1 MSGLPAGLSFG
12 TETRRVTGSPTT
24 VQTETV
30 TYTVTDNDGDT
41 DSDTF
46 VWEITDPPDRTPVF
60 GTFADRTNAVNIEI
74 DDVTLPAATNGDP
87 PLTYSIADLPAG
99 LSYDAGTRVVSG
111 TPTEDAINNVT
122 LTARDIDG
130 DEADLVFS
138 WTITV
143 SQAPEYGD
151 ILVVGASSV
160 IYNRRDGIWSEGASI
175 PSNNAGGV
183 SVNPATGEIAIVNGA
198 IYYFGEPGDWSPFTL
213 LRDANNSILTAVN
226 GVAHRSDG
234 SIVIV
239 DLRSERWYER
249 TQDETNFNAGT
260 PIPSNES
267 SPQGIGVDADDNIII
282 VGTSSDRLYTFSGG
296 SWDSGVPFPS
306 GENDLRGVSVAPNG
320 DIYAV
325 GDDTNSYYVLSSGSW
340 SAGVPLPAAL
350 TEPQG
355 IAFSAFAV
363 NSDANAEARTDEPS
377 LSIAADSFYVYA
389 DTQARVDVG
398 TPRVSVSI
406 TRSDAAGEATI
417 RAGQP
422 TLVFSVTA
430 EVVNRDATSP
440 DSRRASSG
448 RPHPPGSPLPPTH
461 PRRRRQ
467 DLQQ

>member
-1 MSGLPAGLSFG
+1 M
-12 TETRRVTGSPTT
+12 
-24 VQTETV
+24 
-30 TYTVTDNDGDT
+30 
-41 DSDTF
+41 
-46 VWEITDPPDRTPVF
+46 
-60 GTFADRTNAVNIEI
+60 
-74 DDVTLPAATNGDP
+74 
-87 PLTYSIADLPAG
+87 
-99 LSYDAGTRVVSG
+99 
-111 TPTEDAINNVT
+111 
-122 LTARDIDG
+122 DG
-130 DEADLVFS
+130 DEADLVFA

-151 ILVVGASSV
+151 ILVVGASSI
-160 IYNRRDGIWSEGASI
+160 IYNRRNGIWSEGASI
-175 PSNNAGGV
+175 PSNNAGGI

-198 IYYFGEPGDWSPFTL
+198 LYYFGEPGDWSPFTL

-267 SPQGIGVDADDNIII
+267 SPQGIGVDADDNIVI

-350 TEPQG
+350 TEPKG
-355 IAFSAFAV
+355 SRFPRSRST
-363 NSDANAEARTDEPS
+363 SDANAEARTDEPF
-377 LSIAADSFYVYA
+377 LSIAAERFVVYA
-389 DTQARVDVG
+389 DAQARIGVG
-398 TPRVSVSI
+398 SPRVSVSI
-406 TRSDAAGEATI
+406 AKSDAVGAATI
-417 RAGQP
+417 RSDEP
-422 TLVFSVTA
+422 SLS
-430 EVVNRDATSP
+430 
-440 DSRRASSG
+440 
-448 RPHPPGSPLPPTH
+448 
-461 PRRRRQ
+461 
-467 DLQQ
+467 